1 MASFAN
7 ALWAALVGALAVLYA
22 WFGAGW
28 PPRRS
33 AIAFMM
39 GSWGAR
45 LAIQALYTR
54 PPVLPFLTSYFRLLT
69 LSALFSLPALFAS
82 LNADEG
88 FSRPELAA
96 AALWLIAFAA
106 ETTADRRRFRVLT
119 IWLAFALFA
128 AGSPWGWIALACPAA
143 LLAVRVTRRC

>member
-1 MASFAN
+1 MASFGN

-22 WFGAGW
+22 WLGAGW

-54 PPVLPFLTSYFRLLT
+54 TPVLPFLTSYFRLVTFAVLG
-69 LSALFSLPALFAS
+69 SMPALFAA
-82 LNADEG
+82 LNADES
-88 FSRPELAA
+88 FSWPELAA

-128 AGSPWGWIALACPAA
+128 AGSPWGWIALVCPAA
-143 LLAVRVTRRC
+143 LIYLRLTPRY